1 VLCQSWFDLAKQISL
16 TVQRDR
22 VHVSLVI
29 RKNKLIS
36 VGTNNWKTHPKTV
49 ELGYM
54 LPYLHSE
61 LDAVRKINTS
71 LDKLTL
77 INYRFSKTGHVG
89 MSRPCKYCMP
99 WCVNMFDKIY
109 YTNEEGILVEL

>member
-71 LDKLTL
+71 IDKLTL

-99 WCVNMFDKIY
+99 WCVNMFDNIY

>member
-1 VLCQSWFDLAKQISL
+1 MNHWIELSRKISE

-22 VHVSLVI
+22 AHISLVI
-29 RKNKLIS
+29 RKNKVIA

-61 LDAVRKINTS
+61 LDAVRKIQCNM
-71 LDKLTL
+71 DKLILVNT
-77 INYRFSKTGHVG
+77 RFSKTGHIG

-99 WCVNMFDKIY
+99 WCANMFDKIY

>member
-1 VLCQSWFDLAKQISL
+1 MLCQSWFELAKQISL

-22 VHVSLVI
+22 MHVSLVI

-36 VGTNNWKTHPKTV
+36 VGTNNWKTHPKTIK
-49 ELGYM
+49 LGYM

>member
-1 VLCQSWFDLAKQISL
+1 MLCQSWFDLAKQISL

-77 INYRFSKTGHVG
+77 INYRFSKTGHIG

>member
-77 INYRFSKTGHVG
+77 INYRFSKTGHIG